1 MPAARQLIAK
11 KLGAVTPYR
20 RVGDDIRNDLAH

>member
-11 KLGAVTPYR
+11 KLEAVTLYR
-20 RVGDDIRNDLAH
+20 HAGDDIRNDLAH